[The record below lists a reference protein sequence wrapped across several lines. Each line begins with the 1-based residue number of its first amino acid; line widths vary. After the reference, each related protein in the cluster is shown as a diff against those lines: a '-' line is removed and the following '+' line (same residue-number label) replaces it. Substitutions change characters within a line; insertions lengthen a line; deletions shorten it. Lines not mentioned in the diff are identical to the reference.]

1 MPYRI
6 RPERDLGKEVR
17 RIAATQLQQAIDVL
31 EQRPQGL
38 HDAIHE
44 ARKKFKRL
52 RNLYRL
58 TTAHSKA
65 FRQRETIRLRD
76 AARSLAHVRNA
87 TALIETV
94 HHLSSY
100 ALSDDEAETLS
111 AAREV
116 LVLRRDEL
124 AAAETDLDDKVK
136 LVSADCRDALVLVE
150 TLDGP
155 SKPAHAARMLG
166 KSWHKGLARGRE
178 ALDACK
184 GEGHGEAF
192 HDLRKAGQ
200 AYWMNVSLLQE
211 IWPSAFAA
219 KREQAK
225 ALVDL
230 LGHEHDL
237 TELTAL
243 LDREPET
250 FGDGEGQSFLLA
262 IIIRRQ
268 QALRRESLELAT
280 RVFADDP
287 GREGAIIE
295 HLWIKAGHVDKRG
308 QR

>member
-6 RPERDLGKEVR
+6 RPERDLDKEVR
-17 RIAATQLQQAIDVL
+17 RIAATQLQLAIDVL
-31 EQRPQGL
+31 EQRPKGL
-38 HDAIHE
+38 HEAIHE

-58 TTAHSKA
+58 TAASART
-65 FRQRETIRLRD
+65 FRQTENIRLRD

-87 TALIETV
+87 TALIETAQ
-94 HHLSSY
+94 HLSTF
-100 ALSDDEAETLS
+100 ALSDDEAETLA

-116 LVLRRDEL
+116 LALRRDEL
-124 AAAETDLDDKVK
+124 AAAEADLEDKVK
-136 LVSADCRDALVLVE
+136 VVIADCREALVSIE
-150 TLDGP
+150 ALDIP
-155 SKPAHAARMLG
+155 SKPAHAARILG
-166 KSWHKGLARGRE
+166 KAWHKGLERGRE
-178 ALDACK
+178 ALEACK

-200 AYWMNVSLLQE
+200 AYWMNLSLLQE
-211 IWPSAFAA
+211 LWPSAFTA

-268 QALRRESLELAT
+268 QILRGESLDLAA

-287 GREGAIIE
+287 RREGDIIE
-295 HLWIKAGHVDKRG
+295 RLWIEAGSAAKRG
-308 QR
+308 RR

>member
-6 RPERDLGKEVR
+6 RPDRDLDKEVR
-17 RIAATQLQQAIDVL
+17 RIAATQLQLAIDVL

-38 HDAIHE
+38 HEAIHE

-58 TTAHSKA
+58 MASTARS
-65 FRQRETIRLRD
+65 FRQSENIRLRD

-94 HHLSSY
+94 QHLSSY
-100 ALSDDEAETLS
+100 ALSDDEAETLT
-111 AAREV
+111 AARAV
-116 LVLRRDEL
+116 LTLRRDEL
-124 AAAETDLDDKVK
+124 ATAETDLEDKVK
-136 LVSADCRDALVLVE
+136 HVIADCRDALVPLK
-150 TLDGP
+150 TLDIP
-155 SKPAHAARMLG
+155 SKTTHAARMLG
-166 KSWHKGLARGRE
+166 RAWHKGLERGRE
-178 ALDACK
+178 ALEACK
-184 GEGHGEAF
+184 SEGHGEAF

-200 AYWMNVSLLQE
+200 AYWMNLSLLLE
-211 IWPSAFAA
+211 LWPSAFAT

-268 QALRRESLELAT
+268 QALRRESLDLAA

-287 GREGAIIE
+287 RREGAIIE
-295 HLWIKAGHVDKRG
+295 QLWIEAGHAAKRG
-308 QR
+308 WR